1 MVHYDKAIW
10 CITTKPYGAL
20 RHSHMA
26 HYDKAI
32 WCTTTKP
39 YGALRQSHMVHYGIA
54 IWRITTKPYGAL
66 QQGHISRVDKQ
77 RCITA
82 SFFESAYLISK
93 FAEFYVLSCWEKC
106 IYYNEHQSLW
116 SKSCSNN
123 AYLLECLRFVL
134 QKCVSLIHFEGAYV
148 PYYYTWYITGLHQNV
163 MWPKCISL

>member
-1 MVHYDKAIW
+1 MQPPKSQN
-10 CITTKPYGAL
+10 TKKLSRRLGVIVISRLLKRHLKIKRRAPDYSRAL
-20 RHSHMA
+20 RRFR
-26 HYDKAI
+26 
-32 WCTTTKP
+32 
-39 YGALRQSHMVHYGIA
+39 GVV
-54 IWRITTKPYGAL
+54 
-66 QQGHISRVDKQ
+66 HISRVCKQ

-93 FAEFYVLSCWEKC
+93 FAEFYALSCWQKC
-106 IYYNEHQSLW
+106 IYYNEHQSLR

-123 AYLLECLRFVL
+123 AYLLGCLRFVL